1 MNDGTGSFWNTL
13 QTSEAVVIKMC
24 GKLEKFFMINDLGK
38 KAGPN
43 TGRVLLFHQGWE
55 KGRYQPR
62 ASQTISGE
70 GPASSYKA
78 SGSSKSQPFVKC
90 HKNK

>member
-55 KGRYQPR
+55 REDTSPVLRRLSVERDRLVLIKRPVHQ
-62 ASQTISGE
+62 
-70 GPASSYKA
+70 KA
-78 SGSSKSQPFVKC
+78 N
-90 HKNK
+90 HL